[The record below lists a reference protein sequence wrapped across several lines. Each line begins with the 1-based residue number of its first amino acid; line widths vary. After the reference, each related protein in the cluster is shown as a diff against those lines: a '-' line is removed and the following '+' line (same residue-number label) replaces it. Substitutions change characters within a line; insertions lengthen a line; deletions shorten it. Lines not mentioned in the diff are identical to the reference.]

1 MLGTRNKEECVC
13 DHKFHTHAHTHAH
26 TRTHTCT
33 HTHTHTRTYT
43 HTTVSR
49 PTLSNLSC
57 IRYEVEGETKE
68 FSLLKLISDRW
79 RQIGQLLS
87 LKKDTLDKYHDE
99 RSSVE
104 RAKRV
109 FAKWIKHNG
118 HQDYPLTWV
127 GLHMLLMKL
136 SRRTVAERL
145 YEVLYITGTDNN
157 VDTLYLLQ

>member
-1 MLGTRNKEECVC
+1 M
-13 DHKFHTHAHTHAH
+13 
-26 TRTHTCT
+26 
-33 HTHTHTRTYT
+33 
-43 HTTVSR
+43 SR

-57 IRYEVEGETKE
+57 IGYEVEGETRE
-68 FSLLKLISDRW
+68 FRLLERISDRW

-87 LKKDTLDKYHDE
+87 LRKDTLDKYREE
-99 RSSVE
+99 RDSVE

-127 GLHMLLMKL
+127 GLRMLLMKL
-136 SRRTVAERL
+136 GRRTVAERL